1 MKSIPNRVLLGML
14 VLLLGAGHLSR
25 ARADD
30 STPPGGHE
38 LVIIEN
44 VPLTD
49 AIRNLTRQMELNYI
63 LDPHVPGVA
72 FGPGRRVKQPI
83 ISRRWTNATPEQ
95 VLRAILRENQLIL
108 VTNLA
113 TTIARI
119 APGSVAVWPV
129 NPGVAGMEGDTNQP
143 VPLIVIEDV
152 PLLDVFKNTCR
163 HVGRTAIFDPDVSEA
178 FAEGCEI
185 QVRWE
190 NLTARQALGALLD
203 NYGLMM
209 REDPSTGMARIRF
222 KNRQQAAIGWKE
234 SGWFR

>member
-1 MKSIPNRVLLGML
+1 MLLL
-14 VLLLGAGHLSR
+14 SFLGAGHSTC

-30 STPPGGHE
+30 SIPPGGHE

-63 LDPHVPGVA
+63 LDPRVPGVR

-95 VLRAILRENQLIL
+95 VLRTILRENQLIL
-108 VTNLA
+108 VTNPV
-113 TTIARI
+113 TTVARI
-119 APGSVAVWPV
+119 APGSVAVGPV
-129 NPGVAGMEGDTNQP
+129 NPGLAGIESDTNQAA
-143 VPLIVIEDV
+143 PLIVIGDV

-163 HVGRTAIFDPDVSEA
+163 YVGRTAIFDQDVSET
-178 FAEGCEI
+178 FAEGWEI
-185 QVRWE
+185 GVRWE

-222 KNRQQAAIGWKE
+222 KNRQQAGILREE
-234 SGWFR
+234 SSFFKW